1 MAFDLDDEE
10 LEATREMLVED
21 SKERKMKEII
31 YKYITEISDI
41 TISDICDEIEIE
53 RTNVYSKKSSL
64 KVYKKIMVIMNKKI
78 DNIIQNALNECMINN
93 INTSE
98 LMKNE

>member
-10 LEATREMLVED
+10 LESTREMLVED

-41 TISDICDEIEIE
+41 TIANICDEMEIE

-64 KVYKKIMVIMNKKI
+64 KVYKKIMFVMNKKI

-93 INTSE
+93 INASE